1 MKDWARLIECMYE
14 KVYVVKAERVFIK
27 WVIFVLVTKQRRSI
41 VVLLF
46 VGGLLLLDV
55 IPLYK

>member
-1 MKDWARLIECMYE
+1 MYE